1 MITINVMK
9 TVTKDA
15 YMPWKSRKGIN
26 IELGEVVNMRVGR
39 GDIDVGS
46 QSMNRDPT
54 NEKRCLEWKQKCEQ
68 RC

>member
-15 YMPWKSRKGIN
+15 YMPWKSRKGMDVGF
-26 IELGEVVNMRVGR
+26 GEVVNMRVER

-54 NEKRCLEWKQKCEQ
+54 NEKRCLE
-68 RC
+68 

>member
-9 TVTKDA
+9 AVTQNV
-15 YMPWKSRKGIN
+15 YMPWEYRKGMTL
-26 IELGEVVNMRVGR
+26 ECGEVVNMREER

-54 NEKRCLEWKQKCEQ
+54 HEKRCQEWKQKCK
-68 RC
+68 

>member
-9 TVTKDA
+9 TVTQDA
-15 YMPWKSRKGIN
+15 YMPWESRKGMT
-26 IELGEVVNMRVGR
+26 IEFGEVVNMTEER

-54 NEKRCLEWKQKCEQ
+54 NEERCLEWKQKCE
-68 RC
+68 